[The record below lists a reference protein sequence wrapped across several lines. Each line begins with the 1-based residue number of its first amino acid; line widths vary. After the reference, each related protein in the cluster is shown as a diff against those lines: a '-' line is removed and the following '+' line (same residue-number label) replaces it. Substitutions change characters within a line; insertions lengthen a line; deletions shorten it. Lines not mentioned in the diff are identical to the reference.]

1 MGTMND
7 TALAII
13 ATLACLLYVGQ
24 AWEAWKRKY
33 HDKKKRHEGTR

>member
-33 HDKKKRHEGTR
+33 HDKKNRYERRR